1 MAQTAYSLSGSG
13 LLDLM
18 AATLER
24 GASFRFT
31 ARGCS
36 MDPFMRDG
44 DVLLVGP
51 LRRKPELGRV
61 VAVRDSV
68 SGRLVVHRVVARTR
82 GGVLV
87 RGDGA
92 GRADGEATPG
102 DVLGVVG
109 GVERRGRRVH
119 LGQGPERVPIA
130 LLSRAG
136 LLVPLVARAR
146 RTRRAIR
153 GGGPG

>member
-1 MAQTAYSLSGSG
+1 
-13 LLDLM
+13 
-18 AATLER
+18 
-24 GASFRFT
+24 
-31 ARGCS
+31 

-61 VAVRDSV
+61 VAVRNSV

-102 DVLGVVG
+102 GVLGVVG

-119 LGQGPERVPIA
+119 LGQGPERVPDTRCCRG
-130 LLSRAG
+130 RASWS
-136 LLVPLVARAR
+136 PWSPERVARDAR
-146 RTRRAIR
+146 SAVEA
-153 GGGPG
+153 PDE